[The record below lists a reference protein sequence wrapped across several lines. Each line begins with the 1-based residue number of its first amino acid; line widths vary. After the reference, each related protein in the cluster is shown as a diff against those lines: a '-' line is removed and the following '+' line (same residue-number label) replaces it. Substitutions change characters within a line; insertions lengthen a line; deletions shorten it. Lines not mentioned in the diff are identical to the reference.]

1 MQDLEF
7 EEWLDD
13 FASGTFPD
21 DELEEFGSGVRHANE
36 IDVKNLVR
44 EVQFLRSLTRRF
56 HERLSE
62 LGEGGSP
69 LARYAALVL
78 DGVRPESD

>member
-1 MQDLEF
+1 MEDQTF

-21 DELEEFGSGVRHANE
+21 AEIEELGSGIRHASE

-44 EVQFLRSLTRRF
+44 EVQFLRGLTRRL
-56 HERLSE
+56 HGRLGE
-62 LGEGGSP
+62 LGDGASSI
-69 LARYAALVL
+69 ARYTALVIE
-78 DGVRPESD
+78 GVRPDVE

>member
-1 MQDLEF
+1 MQDQEF
-7 EEWLDD
+7 EEWLED
-13 FASGTFPD
+13 FATGTFPD
-21 DELEEFGSGVRHANE
+21 EELEEIGSGVRHASD

-56 HERLSE
+56 HARLHE
-62 LGEGGSP
+62 LGEGSSP

-78 DGVRPESD
+78 DGVRPESE